1 MMLYS
6 LPCLLEE
13 DNCRF
18 QTIQLEFSQSKEI
31 LEMHMTLVHGRP
43 EWRSKCDSCDRDT
56 LVNDDK
62 VKDIFDNDKRAL
74 LDKVEEASFG
84 FTNELNMKD
93 DPKDSKTETVQNME
107 AAEVT
112 SVIDDRDDVTE
123 HKKDDST
130 VDYSI
135 TENEALQHSEVA
147 EVTSVDDDRDEVN
160 EHFNDEGYDKQ
171 EAENVA
177 VNEIFKPVGVLQ
189 PSALCR
195 NCGESNHTSERRV
208 RRKHCSAWNSYCGA
222 CNKRGHYRSVCKSIQ
237 IPSGGFDFGEL
248 AALSYLSRVSN
259 DLKPITKL
267 KVPHMVFDQLRWI
280 ISNPQIAT

>member
-43 EWRSKCDSCDRDT
+43 KWRSRCNSCDRDT

-74 LDKVEEASFG
+74 FDKVEEASFG

-93 DPKDSKTETVQNME
+93 DPKDSKTEAVQNME

-135 TENEALQHSEVA
+135 TENEALKHSEVA
-147 EVTSVDDDRDEVN
+147 EVTSIGDVRDEVI

-171 EAENVA
+171 EQRMSLLMRYSSQLEFYNLQHYAEIV
-177 VNEIFKPVGVLQ
+177 ESPITLQ
-189 PSALCR
+189 REEL
-195 NCGESNHTSERRV
+195 GESTV
-208 RRKHCSAWNSYCGA
+208 RLGIAIVEHVIKEDITEVFANQFRFH
-222 CNKRGHYRSVCKSIQ
+222 Q
-237 IPSGGFDFGEL
+237 E
-248 AALSYLSRVSN
+248 ALILEN
-259 DLKPITKL
+259 
-267 KVPHMVFDQLRWI
+267 
-280 ISNPQIAT
+280 